1 MNIPTKYIHLETG
14 LGLLAV
20 TIALSGA
27 AIIPR
32 WNTQVEYCVP
42 RTDCRI
48 TKAVD
53 PELFQWHQAQA
64 LATAEKLK
72 QKELARAK
80 IKRKP
85 TKWGATIANIS
96 DTWEDTSDLVDEAV
110 IGAKNTFS
118 PKSSKEFL
126 RLTAEARRKG
136 WQLEAVQE
144 LPGYADWRQVAGGL
158 SFVTVSA
165 AAWLMGQLEVLQLK
179 RDRREELD
187 EQFALEKHQKALTGE
202 AKVVHAEI
210 EWQTSSDQKALD
222 QYYMGDAYEDYVDAE
237 MRAIDGDINRL
248 EVMQNQLTGNT
259 LDQTNDPSD
268 KINYK
273 TEPKFAIGASETA
286 KKLDKSEDTV
296 WRILFSVISSRLSSL
311 LIGTTGA
318 GKSVFQCA
326 WIIELARKSPDL
338 EIYAVV
344 QKQDYPVVIPD
355 NRVAY
360 FDQDDPTAALFQIA
374 TVWGI
379 YDKRRRNLRSYK
391 AEDKLTP
398 VKLILGDWL
407 SVAAALSDLNNVE
420 AVKASKWLSRVRDIA
435 LNGRATNVSL
445 IADLQSFNIEALG
458 IKADVNIRKNFNIF
472 GLGNYSIDDDGT
484 VNDSYGVLENM
495 IANHYLVPDEE
506 LRALLKAEYKKLKS
520 TSRSNNRPIMFCSL
534 DPMTVCLMPD
544 LRHYEN
550 HKLSAGS
557 GENLTDVRA
566 RLEGLL
572 QKEDSAH
579 TPAQPE
585 QTTQKLSP
593 VAQKILKWLKQNRAV
608 GVWLKY
614 KGKEG
619 RDGNFINFLSDIGAD
634 WKTRDAAIQEL
645 ATAKL
650 IEVDDEKGMRLIE
663 VSGD

>member
-1 MNIPTKYIHLETG
+1 MNIPTKYIKLETG
-14 LGLLAV
+14 LGLLAI
-20 TIALSGA
+20 TIGLCGV

-32 WNTQVEYCVP
+32 WSNQIEYCVP

-53 PELFQWHQAQA
+53 PELFQWHQSQA

-85 TKWGATIANIS
+85 TKWGATITNIS
-96 DTWEDTSDLVDEAV
+96 DTWEETSDLVDEAV
-110 IGAKNTFS
+110 IGAKNTFG

-136 WQLEAVQE
+136 WQLEAVLV
-144 LPGYADWRQVAGGL
+144 LPGYADWRQVAGVL
-158 SFVTVSA
+158 SLVTVSA

-179 RDRREELD
+179 RSSREELD

-222 QYYMGDAYEDYVDAE
+222 QYYMGDAYEDYVDTE
-237 MRAIDGDINRL
+237 LRAIDGDINRQ
-248 EVMQNQLTGNT
+248 EAMQGQLTGNT

-273 TEPKFAIGASETA
+273 TEPSFAIGASETA

-360 FDQDDPTAALFQIA
+360 FDQDDPEPALFQIA

-379 YDKRRRNLRSYK
+379 YDQRRRNLRKYK

-506 LRALLKAEYKKLKS
+506 LRVLLKAEYKKLKS

-534 DPMTVCLMPD
+534 DPMTVCLMPE

-550 HKLSAGS
+550 HKLGDNKSEAS
-557 GENLTDVRA
+557 TSVKSVDDKESLADVRA

-572 QKEDSAH
+572 NVPDPKQSAI
-579 TPAQPE
+579 
-585 QTTQKLSP
+585 KLSDN
-593 VAQKILKWLKQNRAV
+593 AQKILEWLQKNRADKRTV
-608 GVWLKY
+608 KY
-614 KGKEG
+614 KGSSG
-619 RDGNFINFLSDIGAD
+619 RDSSFINFLSDNGINAAQ
-634 WKTRDAAIQEL
+634 KDAAIKEL
-645 ATAKL
+645 NDGKHTEPVGDDSFKL
-650 IEVDDEKGMRLIE
+650 L
-663 VSGD
+663 

>member
-1 MNIPTKYIHLETG
+1 MNIPTKYIKLETG

-20 TIALSGA
+20 TIGLCGV

-32 WNTQVEYCVP
+32 WSNQIEYCVP

-96 DTWEDTSDLVDEAV
+96 DTWEETSDLVDEAV

-136 WQLEAVQE
+136 WQLEVVQS
-144 LPGYADWRQVAGGL
+144 LPGYADWRKAAGGVSL
-158 SFVTVSA
+158 LTVSV
-165 AAWLMGQLEVLQLK
+165 AAWLMGQLEILQQK

-210 EWQTSSDQKALD
+210 EWQTSKDQKALD
-222 QYYMGDAYEDYVDAE
+222 QYYMGDAYEDYVDTE
-237 MRAIDGDINRL
+237 LRAIDGDINRL

-273 TEPKFAIGASETA
+273 TEPSFAIGASETA
-286 KKLDKSEDTV
+286 KKLDKSEDTA

-374 TVWGI
+374 TVWSI

-572 QKEDSAH
+572 QKEDSVH
-579 TPAQPE
+579 TPALPE
-585 QTTQKLSP
+585 QTTPKLSP
-593 VAQKILKWLKQNRAV
+593 ISEKILKWLKQNRAV

-645 ATAKL
+645 VTAKL
-650 IEVDDEKGMRLIE
+650 IEVDDEKGMRLIGA
-663 VSGD
+663 SDG

>member
-1 MNIPTKYIHLETG
+1 MNIPTKYIKLETG
-14 LGLLAV
+14 LGLLAI
-20 TIALSGA
+20 TIGLCGV

-32 WNTQVEYCVP
+32 WSNQIEYCVP

-80 IKRKP
+80 AKRKP

-96 DTWEDTSDLVDEAV
+96 DTWEETSDLVDEAV
-110 IGAKNTFS
+110 IGAKNTFG

-136 WQLEAVQE
+136 WQLEVVLV

-165 AAWLMGQLEVLQLK
+165 AAWLMGQLEILQHK

-187 EQFALEKHQKALTGE
+187 EQFELEKHQKALTGE

-237 MRAIDGDINRL
+237 LRAIDGDINRQ
-248 EVMQNQLTGNT
+248 EAMQGQLTGNT

-374 TVWGI
+374 TVWSI

-458 IKADVNIRKNFNIF
+458 IKADVNIRNNFNIF

-550 HKLSAGS
+550 HKLSAGN
-557 GENLTDVRA
+557 GEKLTDVRA

-572 QKEDSAH
+572 QKEDSVH

-585 QTTQKLSP
+585 QTTPKLSP
-593 VAQKILKWLKQNRAV
+593 ISEKILKWLKQNRAV

-645 ATAKL
+645 VTAKL

>member
-1 MNIPTKYIHLETG
+1 MNIPTKYIKLETG
-14 LGLLAV
+14 LGLLAI
-20 TIALSGA
+20 TIGLCGV

-32 WNTQVEYCVP
+32 WSNQIEYCVP

-80 IKRKP
+80 AKRKP

-96 DTWEDTSDLVDEAV
+96 DTWEETSDLVDEAV

-136 WQLEAVQE
+136 WQLEVVQS
-144 LPGYADWRQVAGGL
+144 LPGYADWRKAAGGVSL
-158 SFVTVSA
+158 LTVSV
-165 AAWLMGQLEVLQLK
+165 AAWLMGQLEILQQK

-210 EWQTSSDQKALD
+210 EWQTSKDQKALD

-237 MRAIDGDINRL
+237 LRAIDGDINRQ
-248 EVMQNQLTGNT
+248 EAMQGQLTGNT

-391 AEDKLTP
+391 ASDKLTP

-534 DPMTVCLMPD
+534 DPMTISLMPD

-550 HKLSAGS
+550 HKLSAGN

-585 QTTQKLSP
+585 QTIPKLSP
-593 VAQKILKWLKQNRAV
+593 VAEKILKWLKQNKAD
-608 GVWLKY
+608 GSWLKY

-645 ATAKL
+645 VTAEL
-650 IEVDDEKGMRLIE
+650 VEIDNEKGMRLIGA
-663 VSGD
+663 SDG